1 MNQAQRK
8 SNLRTGLILASVALV
23 FFLGVVVKMTLLS
36 R

>member
-1 MNQAQRK
+1 MNQEKRK
-8 SNLRTGLILASVALV
+8 SNLRTGLILTSVALV